1 MQKYIETAIFA
12 YKYSEFMRKFT
23 AILAAFLLMLPF
35 ISSAADK
42 QEKDYDLKVI
52 SYNIRMGAA
61 KDGTNSW
68 EFRYPATALMIED
81 QKPDVFG
88 LQEAFSY
95 QVRFIAENF
104 KDYDNVGVGRD
115 NGKDKGE
122 FMSIFWNKKT
132 VKMVKWGTFWLSETP
147 EKPSMG
153 WDAACKRT
161 ATWAL
166 MKDKRT
172 GKMFYFV
179 NTHLDH
185 KGKEAQRKGL
195 ELIVSRIDEI
205 NPKSYPMILTGD
217 FNIKPDNVA
226 LKGLEEKMQSARK
239 IAPKTDNAATFN
251 NWGKAKSDMVIDYIY
266 VSGFSACPEYH
277 TINEKYG
284 DWKYISDHYPIYAKL
299 IF

>member
-1 MQKYIETAIFA
+1 
-12 YKYSEFMRKFT
+12 MRKLT
-23 AILAAFLLMLPF
+23 LIVSAVLMVLPF
-35 ISSAADK
+35 TSSAQK
-42 QEKDYDLKVI
+42 QSRDYDLKVM
-52 SYNIRMGAA
+52 SYNIRMGTA

-68 EFRYPATALMIED
+68 EYRYPATAMMIQD

-88 LQEAFSY
+88 VQEAFEF
-95 QVRFIAENF
+95 QIKFIEDNF
-104 KDYDNVGVGRD
+104 TDYDSFGVGRD
-115 NGKDKGE
+115 NGKAEGE

-132 VKMVKWGTFWLSETP
+132 VKMVKGGTFWLSETP
-147 EKPSMG
+147 EKPSLG

-166 MKDKRT
+166 MKDKNT

-185 KGKEAQRKGL
+185 KGVEARKKGL

-205 NPKSYPMILTGD
+205 NPKGYPMVLTGD
-217 FNIKPDNVA
+217 FNIKPDNEA
-226 LKGLEEKMQSARK
+226 LIGLEEKMQSARK
-239 IAPKTDNAATFN
+239 IAPKTDNNQTFN
-251 NWGKAKSDMVIDYIY
+251 GWGKAKSDMVIDYIY

-277 TINEKYG
+277 TVNEKYG
-284 DWKYISDHYPIYAKL
+284 QWKYISAHYPIYAKL

>member
-1 MQKYIETAIFA
+1 
-12 YKYSEFMRKFT
+12 MRKLT
-23 AILAAFLLMLPF
+23 LIVSAVLMVLPF
-35 ISSAADK
+35 ISSAQK
-42 QEKDYDLKVI
+42 QTRDYDLKVM
-52 SYNIRMGAA
+52 SYNIRMGTA

-68 EFRYPATALMIED
+68 EYRYPATAMMIQD

-88 LQEAFSY
+88 VQEAFEF
-95 QVRFIAENF
+95 QIRFIEDNF
-104 KDYDNVGVGRD
+104 ADYDSVGVGRD
-115 NGKDKGE
+115 NGKSEGE

-147 EKPSMG
+147 EKPSKG

-166 MKDKRT
+166 MKDKNT

-185 KGKEAQRKGL
+185 RGSEARRQGL
-195 ELIVSRIDEI
+195 NLIVSRIDEI
-205 NPKSYPMILTGD
+205 NQKGYPMVLTGD
-217 FNIKPDNVA
+217 FNMKPDDAA
-226 LKGLEEKMQSARK
+226 LTGLEQRMQSARK
-239 IAPKTDNAATFN
+239 IAPKTDNHATLN
-251 NWGKAKSDMVIDYIY
+251 LWGKGKADMVIDYIY

-277 TINEKYG
+277 TVNEKYG
-284 DWKYISDHYPIYAKL
+284 QWKYISDHYPVYAKL

>member
-1 MQKYIETAIFA
+1 
-12 YKYSEFMRKFT
+12 MRKLT
-23 AILAAFLLMLPF
+23 LIVSAVLMVLPF
-35 ISSAADK
+35 TSSAQK
-42 QEKDYDLKVI
+42 QTRDYDLKVM
-52 SYNIRMGAA
+52 SYNIRMGTA

-68 EFRYPATALMIED
+68 EYRYPATAMMIQD

-88 LQEAFSY
+88 VQEAFEF
-95 QVRFIAENF
+95 QIKFIEDNF
-104 KDYDNVGVGRD
+104 TDYDSFGVGRD
-115 NGKDKGE
+115 NGKAEGE

-132 VKMVKWGTFWLSETP
+132 VKMVKGGTFWLSETP
-147 EKPSMG
+147 EKPSLG

-166 MKDKRT
+166 MKDKNT

-185 KGKEAQRKGL
+185 KGVEARKKGL

-205 NPKSYPMILTGD
+205 NPKGYPMVLTGD
-217 FNIKPDNVA
+217 FNIKPDNEA
-226 LKGLEEKMQSARK
+226 LIGLEEKMQSARK
-239 IAPKTDNAATFN
+239 IAPKTDNNQTFN
-251 NWGKAKSDMVIDYIY
+251 GWGKAKSDMVIDYIY

-277 TINEKYG
+277 TVNEKYG
-284 DWKYISDHYPIYAKL
+284 QWKYISDHYPIYAKL

>member
-1 MQKYIETAIFA
+1 
-12 YKYSEFMRKFT
+12 MRKLT
-23 AILAAFLLMLPF
+23 LIIAAVLMVLPF
-35 ISSAADK
+35 KSSAQK
-42 QEKDYDLKVI
+42 QTRDYDLKVM
-52 SYNIRMGAA
+52 SYNIRMGVA

-68 EFRYPATALMIED
+68 EYRYPATALMLKD
-81 QKPDVFG
+81 QMPDVFG
-88 LQEAFSY
+88 VQEAFNF
-95 QVRFIAENF
+95 QIKFIEENF
-104 KDYDNVGVGRD
+104 TDYDSFGVGRD
-115 NGKDKGE
+115 NGKSEGE

-132 VKMVKWGTFWLSETP
+132 VKMIKGGTFWLSETP

-166 MKDKRT
+166 MKDKNT
-172 GKMFYFV
+172 GKLFYFV

-185 KGKEAQRKGL
+185 KGAEARRKGL

-205 NPKSYPMILTGD
+205 NPKGYPMILTGD
-217 FNIKPDNVA
+217 FNIKPDNEA
-226 LKGLEEKMQSARK
+226 LVGLEQRMQSARK
-239 IAPKTDNAATFN
+239 IAPKTDNNATFN

-277 TINEKYG
+277 TVTEKYG
-284 DWKYISDHYPIYAKL
+284 TWKYVSDHYPIYAKL

>member
-1 MQKYIETAIFA
+1 
-12 YKYSEFMRKFT
+12 MRKLT
-23 AILAAFLLMLPF
+23 LIIAAVLMVLPF
-35 ISSAADK
+35 KSSAQK
-42 QEKDYDLKVI
+42 QTRDYDLKVM
-52 SYNIRMGAA
+52 SYNIRLGTA

-68 EFRYPATALMIED
+68 EYRYPATALMLKD
-81 QKPDVFG
+81 QMPDVFG
-88 LQEAFSY
+88 VQEAFNF
-95 QVRFIAENF
+95 QVKFIEENF
-104 KDYDNVGVGRD
+104 TDYDSFGVGRD
-115 NGKDKGE
+115 NGKSEGE

-132 VKMVKWGTFWLSETP
+132 VKMIKGGTFWLSETP

-166 MKDKRT
+166 MKDKNT
-172 GKMFYFV
+172 GKLFYFV

-185 KGKEAQRKGL
+185 KGAEARRKGL

-205 NPKSYPMILTGD
+205 NPKGYPMILTGD
-217 FNIKPDNVA
+217 FNIKPDNEA
-226 LKGLEEKMQSARK
+226 LVGLEQRMQSARK
-239 IAPKTDNAATFN
+239 IAPKTDNNATFN

-277 TINEKYG
+277 TITEKYG
-284 DWKYISDHYPIYAKL
+284 TWKYISDHYPIYAKL

>member
-1 MQKYIETAIFA
+1 
-12 YKYSEFMRKFT
+12 MRKLT
-23 AILAAFLLMLPF
+23 LIVSAVLMVLPF
-35 ISSAADK
+35 TSSAQK
-42 QEKDYDLKVI
+42 QSRDYDLKVM
-52 SYNIRMGAA
+52 SYNIRMGTA

-68 EFRYPATALMIED
+68 EYRYPATAMMIQD

-88 LQEAFSY
+88 VQEAFEF
-95 QVRFIAENF
+95 QIKFIEDNF
-104 KDYDNVGVGRD
+104 TDYDSFGVGRD
-115 NGKDKGE
+115 NGKAEGE

-132 VKMVKWGTFWLSETP
+132 VKMVKGGTFWLSETP
-147 EKPSMG
+147 EKPSLG

-166 MKDKRT
+166 MKDKNT

-185 KGKEAQRKGL
+185 KGVEARKKGL

-205 NPKSYPMILTGD
+205 NPKGYPMVLTGD
-217 FNIKPDNVA
+217 FNIKPDNEA
-226 LKGLEEKMQSARK
+226 LIGLEEKMQSARK
-239 IAPKTDNAATFN
+239 TAPKTDNNQTFN
-251 NWGKAKSDMVIDYIY
+251 GWGKAKSDMVIDYIY

-277 TINEKYG
+277 TVNEKYG
-284 DWKYISDHYPIYAKL
+284 QWKYISDHYPIYAKL

>member
-1 MQKYIETAIFA
+1 
-12 YKYSEFMRKFT
+12 MRKFT
-23 AILAAFLLMLPF
+23 LIVAAMLCVLPF
-35 ISSAADK
+35 TSSAQN
-42 QEKDYDLKVI
+42 QERDYDLKVM

-68 EFRYPATALMIED
+68 EYRYPATALMLED

-88 LQEAFSY
+88 VQEAFKY
-95 QVRFIAENF
+95 QIRFIEDNF
-104 KDYDNVGVGRD
+104 TDYDCVGVGRD
-115 NGKDKGE
+115 DGKEKGE

-166 MKDKRT
+166 MKDKKT
-172 GKMFYFV
+172 GKQFYFV

-185 KGKEAQRKGL
+185 RGSEAQRKGL
-195 ELIVSRIDEI
+195 ELIVSRISHI
-205 NPKSYPMILTGD
+205 NPKGYPMVLTGD
-217 FNIKPDNVA
+217 FNVKPNNDA
-226 LKGLEEKMQSARK
+226 LKDLDTKMMSARK
-239 IAPKTDNAATFN
+239 IAPRTDNHPTFN
-251 NWGKAKSDMVIDYIY
+251 NWGKIKPDMVIDYIY

-277 TINEKYG
+277 TVTEKYG
-284 DWKYISDHYPIYAKL
+284 TWKYVSDHYPIYAKL

>member
-1 MQKYIETAIFA
+1 
-12 YKYSEFMRKFT
+12 YSEFMRKFT

-205 NPKSYPMILTGD
+205 NPKGYPMILTGD